1 MSAAGSGV
9 SWGDIRSRIEATRD
23 ASWRR
28 SPQVV
33 DPLGTLSAHPLSW
46 IGSIMAVSYA
56 GFQTARQWEAVQQPA
71 VGIAAVVVLVV
82 ACAVFLAAA
91 HPSSSPFGPQAA
103 FAVVTLAVVAAA
115 LETISRFGT
124 NLLLQDDF
132 GQVTVAILLAM
143 MAPYRPAL
151 SLVVGAVAASLALAL
166 FPIAQAP
173 YLAVHAP
180 LAEYIVVLVV
190 PPLALGIAA
199 AAFSNGFVCAVRDWQ
214 RVVSRA
220 ALEIEDEARIGL
232 ARSVQQ
238 QQVSV
243 LARDVL
249 PFLTRG
255 INAQTVEREDVDR
268 ARALADTLRGSLVAE
283 IGRTWL
289 DDVADGIALPGGGS
303 PGVDDPDVLA
313 LRMSGEQRVACAAL
327 VAAISRDD
335 EIAARSV
342 AVVLRQG
349 PGARSGL
356 RGGGGSAASSVSVQ
370 ISAMTDAA
378 PRSLSARRAEGILV
392 QYLAVVRVLFEGVVV
407 RVAPG
412 TVTVGFDYAQH

>member
-1 MSAAGSGV
+1 MSGFGTTGL
-9 SWGDIRSRIEATRD
+9 SWDGIRSRIEATRT
-23 ASWRR
+23 ASWRE

-33 DPLGTLSAHPLSW
+33 DPLGTLSAHPLAW
-46 IGSIMAVSYA
+46 IGSVMAVSYA
-56 GFQTARQWEAVQQPA
+56 GFQTARQWDAVQHPA

-82 ACAVFLAAA
+82 ACAVFLVAA
-91 HPSSSPFGPQAA
+91 HPTSSPFGPQAA
-103 FAVVTLAVVAAA
+103 FIVVALAVMAAA
-115 LETISRFGT
+115 LETLSRFGA

-151 SLVVGAVAASLALAL
+151 SLVTGAVASSVALAL
-166 FPIAQAP
+166 FPVIQAP
-173 YLAVHAP
+173 YFAVHAP

-190 PPLALGIAA
+190 PPLALGLAA
-199 AAFSNGFVCAVRDWQ
+199 AAFSNGFVRAVRNWQ
-214 RVVSRA
+214 RLVSRA

-255 INAQTVEREDVDR
+255 INAQTVEPEDVDR
-268 ARALADTLRGSLVAE
+268 ARQLADVLRGTLVAE

-289 DDVADGIALPGGGS
+289 DDVADGIALPDGRS
-303 PGVDDPDVLA
+303 PAVDDPDLLA

-327 VAAISRDD
+327 VAAISADL
-335 EIAARSV
+335 EIAATSV
-342 AVVLRQG
+342 SVVLR
-349 PGARSGL
+349 PNTLARRRVGAS
-356 RGGGGSAASSVSVQ
+356 SAAASVTVR
-370 ISAMTDAA
+370 ISATTDAA
-378 PRSLSARRAEGILV
+378 PRALGAREAERLLV

-407 RVAPG
+407 RVSAG